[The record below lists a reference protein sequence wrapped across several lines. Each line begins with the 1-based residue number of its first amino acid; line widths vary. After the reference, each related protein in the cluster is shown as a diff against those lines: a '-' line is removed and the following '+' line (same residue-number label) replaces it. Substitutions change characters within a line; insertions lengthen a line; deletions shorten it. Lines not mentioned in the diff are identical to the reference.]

1 VGGGWQAVGGEG
13 PTDGMVPVA
22 NAVLPGA
29 DAVFLRDVDHGGP
42 VLPRPLGNRAHMA
55 PGDVAIALVALP

>member
-1 VGGGWQAVGGEG
+1 
-13 PTDGMVPVA
+13 MVPVA